1 MQHVNHTH
9 ADYDEHAPK
18 WKRVRDVVDGQD
30 AVHKAG
36 IAYLPKLKD
45 QETED
50 YNAYV
55 KRAGFYNATWRTIA
69 GLSGMMFRKPPKV
82 EIPAAIDS
90 FMTDVDMAGTS
101 LDVFA
106 RTIATEVL
114 GPGRVGILV
123 DHPRVNAVQSITVAV
138 AEQLGLRPMLK
149 TYETEAIINWKY
161 ARVRNRWV
169 LSMVVLEETVSED
182 ENEFKAKAVKQWRVL
197 DLDNGAYRQRVFRK
211 GEREEFVQVGA
222 DAYPLMRNATL
233 DFIPF
238 YIVGPDGI
246 DSDCDEPPLIDLVD
260 LNLSHYRT
268 NADYEHGCHFTG
280 LPTAVVSGYHPEETA
295 PKLYIG
301 SQAAWV
307 FPDPNA
313 KASFL
318 EFTGQGL
325 GALKD
330 NLDRKEQHMAVLGAR
345 MLSQEK
351 RAVEAAET
359 AAIHRA
365 GENSVLASI
374 AQGVSEGITTAL
386 QVFADWAGATGK
398 VVFDLNRDYNPAM
411 LDAAQLTALMKMVQ
425 TGTMSE
431 SEHFDLMQR
440 ADIIDSEK
448 TFEEHQ
454 EEISAQGPVA
464 PVPVAANDVEAV
476 A

>member
-9 ADYDEHAPK
+9 TEYDTFAPK
-18 WKRVRDVVDGQD
+18 WKRTRDVIAGQD

-36 IAYLPKLKD
+36 EAYLPKLKD
-45 QETED
+45 QEDAD
-50 YNAYV
+50 YRAYV

-69 GLSGMMFRKPPKV
+69 GLTGMMFRKPPT
-82 EIPAAIDS
+82 IALPAAIEP
-90 FMTDVDMAGTS
+90 FTTDIDLAGTS

-106 RTIATEVL
+106 RKIALEVL

-123 DHPRVNAVQSITVAV
+123 DHPRVNAVQSISVAA
-138 AEQLGLRPMLK
+138 AELLGLRPMLK
-149 TYETEAIINWKY
+149 SYRTETIINWKY
-161 ARVRNRWV
+161 ARIRNRWV
-169 LSMVVLEETVSED
+169 LSMVVLEETVEED
-182 ENEFKAKAVKQWRVL
+182 EDEFKARQVKQWRVL
-197 DLDNGAYRQRVFRK
+197 DLDNGTYRQRIFRK
-211 GEREEFVQVGA
+211 GEREQFVLVDEF
-222 DAYPLMRNATL
+222 YPLMRNTTL

-246 DSDCDEPPLIDLVD
+246 DSEMDEPPLIDLTD

-280 LPTAVVSGYHPEETA
+280 LPTAVVSGYMTDDSSA
-295 PKLYIG
+295 KLYIG

-313 KASFL
+313 KAEYL

-325 GALKD
+325 GALKE
-330 NLDRKEQHMAVLGAR
+330 NLDRKEQQMAVLGAR

-365 GENSVLASI
+365 GENSVLAAI
-374 AQGVSEGITTAL
+374 AQGISEGLTTAL
-386 QVFADWAGATGK
+386 TVFADWAGASGE
-398 VVFDLNRDYNPAM
+398 VVFELNRDFNPAM

-440 ADIIDSEK
+440 ADIIDSGK

-454 EEISAQGPVA
+454 EEISIQGPVA
-464 PVPVAANDVEAV
+464 PPVAANDLGAV